1 MLCLFAT
8 LLLNFADSVED
19 AAWPLELVRK
29 AVDELGWSAG
39 AASIHGRR
47 DQLRALFA
55 VPMPAA
61 YLRRLQLFDL
71 PAGLC
76 VFVC

>member
-1 MLCLFAT
+1 M
-8 LLLNFADSVED
+8 
-19 AAWPLELVRK
+19 
-29 AVDELGWSAG
+29 DELGWSAG

-55 VPMPAA
+55 VPMPTA

-76 VFVC
+76 VFV